1 LRPRTLTF
9 KGRKEDMR
17 LVRGRGQY
25 TSDWNT
31 PGQLHACFL
40 RADGPRVIGSGA
52 FGSRT
57 GMIQGNVFKLAT
69 TKWYARL
76 Y

>member
-1 LRPRTLTF
+1 MLTF